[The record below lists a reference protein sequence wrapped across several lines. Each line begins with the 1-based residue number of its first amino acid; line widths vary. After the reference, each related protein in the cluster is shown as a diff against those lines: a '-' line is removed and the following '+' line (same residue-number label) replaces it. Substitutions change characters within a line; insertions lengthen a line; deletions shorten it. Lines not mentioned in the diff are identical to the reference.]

1 MHLSLMWGSLAR
13 CSVRSSAPNTR
24 HIQAELQMVFLDSLR
39 EAYGFDITP
48 LRQWNMRWCSQTHSH
63 LSLLPS
69 NSWQAVTSLIR
80 QKCCMAHL
88 KCGAIKSLINNCLYV
103 CIILVVLQSN
113 YLVFMAE
120 LFWWFEV
127 VKPSFVQP
135 RVFNPNG
142 TVGLRINISML
153 LLTRW

>member
-1 MHLSLMWGSLAR
+1 MFALLTT
-13 CSVRSSAPNTR
+13 SVCVCVR
-24 HIQAELQMVFLDSLR
+24 VF
-39 EAYGFDITP
+39 
-48 LRQWNMRWCSQTHSH
+48 
-63 LSLLPS
+63 
-69 NSWQAVTSLIR
+69 
-80 QKCCMAHL
+80 
-88 KCGAIKSLINNCLYV
+88 
-103 CIILVVLQSN
+103 VVLQSN

-153 LLTRW
+153 LLTR